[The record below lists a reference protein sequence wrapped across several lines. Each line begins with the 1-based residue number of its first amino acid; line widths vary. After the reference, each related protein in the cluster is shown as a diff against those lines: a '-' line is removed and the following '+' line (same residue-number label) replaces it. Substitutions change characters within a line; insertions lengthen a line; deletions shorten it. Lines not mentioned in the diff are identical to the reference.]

1 MKNKD
6 CGRGRGGGGLIERG
20 AYLLSSS
27 EKGGLFLL
35 ERGGGLFE
43 RGGLIED
50 LRYSFST
57 NHGAL
62 SDLVRSINKYV
73 FAQERNPVLGPCV
86 SQNKAFS
93 PDSLPAVYFCL
104 VT

>member
-1 MKNKD
+1 MKNKA
-6 CGRGRGGGGLIERG
+6 RGRGSGGGDLIESG
-20 AYLLSSS
+20 GLLISSS
-27 EKGGLFLL
+27 EKGGLL
-35 ERGGGLFE
+35 ERGGGGLFE
-43 RGGLIED
+43 RGGLLEN

-73 FAQERNPVLGPCV
+73 FAQECNPVLGNCV